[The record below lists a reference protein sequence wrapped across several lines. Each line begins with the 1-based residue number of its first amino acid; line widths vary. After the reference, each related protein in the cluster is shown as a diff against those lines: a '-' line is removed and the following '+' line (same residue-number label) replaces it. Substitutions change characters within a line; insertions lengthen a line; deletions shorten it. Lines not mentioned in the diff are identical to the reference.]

1 MKFYTNILRHVN
13 MVPKTVTDLAN
24 EHNKLHIF
32 LQFCYYLA
40 VSNNLTLTKLF
51 QNCS

>member
-32 LQFCYYLA
+32 FAILLLSSCLKQPY
-40 VSNNLTLTKLF
+40 VD
-51 QNCS
+51 